1 MVEKRQ
7 VKLAANTEATERWL
21 RRLFRATN
29 ELRRLTQERK
39 RLLKP
44 AREFKEVPQLN
55 DELPTFKKTTAPVV
69 DEPAPPPPPPPGR
82 SETEGDGIPPF
93 LRRLQAM
100 PDPRTKERKAE
111 RRTVER
117 EVLDAEITG
126 KRRKLPL
133 TGKAALDAIHK

>member
-21 RRLFRATN
+21 RRLFRASN

-44 AREFKEVPQLN
+44 AREFKEVPELN
-55 DELPTFKKTTAPVV
+55 DELPTFKPKQDLDAIIEATLAEAAKP
-69 DEPAPPPPPPPGR
+69 PA
-82 SETEGDGIPPF
+82 ETKDDGIPPS
-93 LRRLQAM
+93 LRRLQAL
-100 PDPRTKERKAE
+100 PDPRTKEKKAE
-111 RRTVER
+111 RRAVER
-117 EVLDAEITG
+117 EVREAEITG